1 MTLPPNAVQTPK
13 PLIGD
18 KGESGEN
25 RMTTPQPVRAGI
37 AGLGMGLP
45 ERVLTN
51 EELAKFV
58 DTNDEW
64 ITTRTGI
71 KERRVTD
78 SATATSDLCLIAAK
92 KALADADMDAADLD
106 LVLCATTSGDY
117 IWPATASLIQNA
129 LGAKRAGA
137 FDLSAACSGFCYG
150 LATAAGMI
158 QSGAMRNVLVLGAD
172 TLTKQLNWNDRGTC
186 VLFGDGAGAAVLTP
200 CGYEEGILGSVL
212 GSDGSGA
219 SSIWLEG
226 GGSRNPLTPEN
237 MESGLNK
244 LTMNGKEVYRFA
256 VEIVPACVRESLE
269 KVCLRPADVDLLVLH
284 QANVRIM
291 YAIADRLQIPHEKVY
306 VNVQK
311 YGNTS
316 AGTVPIA
323 LCEAQQEGRLNRG
336 DVVVTVGYGA
346 GLSWASNVI
355 RWTKGE

>member
-1 MTLPPNAVQTPK
+1 
-13 PLIGD
+13 
-18 KGESGEN
+18 
-25 RMTTPQPVRAGI
+25 
-37 AGLGMGLP
+37 
-45 ERVLTN
+45 
-51 EELAKFV
+51 
-58 DTNDEW
+58 
-64 ITTRTGI
+64 
-71 KERRVTD
+71 
-78 SATATSDLCLIAAK
+78 
-92 KALADADMDAADLD
+92 
-106 LVLCATTSGDY
+106 
-117 IWPATASLIQNA
+117 
-129 LGAKRAGA
+129 
-137 FDLSAACSGFCYG
+137 
-150 LATAAGMI
+150 
-158 QSGAMRNVLVLGAD
+158 
-172 TLTKQLNWNDRGTC
+172 
-186 VLFGDGAGAAVLTP
+186 
-200 CGYEEGILGSVL
+200 
-212 GSDGSGA
+212 
-219 SSIWLEG
+219 
-226 GGSRNPLTPEN
+226 